1 MEQNDDFLVLRG
13 FMFTELQLKGAE
25 LVVYGLIYNFSHDGV
40 HKFYGS
46 LNYIAERYALE
57 KSSVF
62 RAINRLVE
70 KGLVVKETK
79 NVEGVMVCEYSVT
92 RRVEKC
98 EDCMQNAY
106 TPRMQNAYDP
116 VCKTPTPPVCK
127 TPTNKYNIVKDNI
140 KDNIKILDSKSS
152 KLDLLSSKRDD
163 KPDRSAV
170 NQVPDTG
177 DFLEGRRS
185 SSRPTLK
192 ITKSTKPEDFGM
204 TAVDFDSIKVGD
216 FKRLVNYFE
225 YNRRD
230 KTGKVIAPYTKP
242 TYKTRVE
249 DLIRFTHG
257 HWKMACDAINAA
269 IDHNWQG
276 FSDGNGLYW
285 KKTLDEYR
293 DEENFENSFNGA
305 EHAMPEYLRQIKK
318 L

>member
-1 MEQNDDFLVLRG
+1 MVKDGSYIVIQS
-13 FMFTELQLKGAE
+13 FMVNELNLKGNE
-25 LVVYGLIYNFSHDGV
+25 LIVYALINGFSQDGDS
-40 HKFYGS
+40 KFCGS
-46 LNYIAERYALE
+46 AKYIADWCGIERR
-57 KSSVF
+57 SVSY
-62 RAINRLVE
+62 ILNRLLE
-70 KGLVVKETK
+70 KGLIVKK
-79 NVEGVMVCEYSVT
+79 QKDVGGVILCEYAVSYPMKNFHT
-92 RRVEKC
+92 PYEK
-98 EDCMQNAY
+98 NSY
-106 TPRMQNAYDP
+106 
-116 VCKTPTPPVCK
+116 PPYEK
-127 TPTNKYNIVKDNI
+127 ISHNNIDIDNIVDN
-140 KDNIKILDSKSS
+140 NKILDSKSS

-204 TAVDFDSIKVGD
+204 TDIDFDKIEVGD

-285 KKTLDEYR
+285 KKTLEEYR

-305 EHAMPEYLRQIKK
+305 EHAMPEYLRKIKK

>member
-1 MEQNDDFLVLRG
+1 MNTEQQDNQAKSKRCKMIKNENFICIQG
-13 FMFTELQLKGAE
+13 FMVNELKLKGSE
-25 LVVYGLIYNFSHDGV
+25 LLAYAVIFGFCQDGENHFTGSARYIAAWCGIDKRNALNVLKKLVDKGLI
-40 HKFYGS
+40 
-46 LNYIAERYALE
+46 E
-57 KSSVF
+57 K
-62 RAINRLVE
+62 IE
-70 KGLVVKETK
+70 
-79 NVEGVMVCEYSVT
+79 
-92 RRVEKC
+92 RVEKNIKFC
-98 EDCMQNAY
+98 EY
-106 TPRMQNAYDP
+106 RTTPLVINHHRTDD
-116 VCKTPTPPVCK
+116 KISLPPDDK
-127 TPTNKYNIVKDNI
+127 LSPNNIDIDNI
-140 KDNIKILDSKSS
+140 EDNKLKILDSKSS
-152 KLDLLSSKRDD
+152 KLDLLSSKSDD

-170 NQVPDTG
+170 KQVPDTG

-293 DEENFENSFNGA
+293 DEENFENSFKGA

>member
-1 MEQNDDFLVLRG
+1 MSKESRFVTILDFMVDDLN
-13 FMFTELQLKGAE
+13 LKGSE
-25 LVVYGLIYNFSHDGV
+25 LIAYAVIYGFSQDGESVFSGTSKYLARWCGIDRKNVFAVLKKLVDKGLIVKIKKEVNGV
-40 HKFYGS
+40 VLYD
-46 LNYIAERYALE
+46 YA
-57 KSSVF
+57 
-62 RAINRLVE
+62 A
-70 KGLVVKETK
+70 
-79 NVEGVMVCEYSVT
+79 
-92 RRVEKC
+92 
-98 EDCMQNAY
+98 
-106 TPRMQNAYDP
+106 
-116 VCKTPTPPVCK
+116 TPPITNRNSPYYK
-127 TPTNKYNIVKDNI
+127 TLQPPYYKTLPHNIDIDNIVDN
-140 KDNIKILDSKSS
+140 NKILDSKSS

-293 DEENFENSFNGA
+293 DEENFENSFKGA
-305 EHAMPEYLRQIKK
+305 EHAMPEYLREIKK